1 MDKNKLKDII
11 NYVADKQGFRPAII
25 EKDYHL
31 TRILNAVNQHL
42 SSDIIFKGG
51 TLLNKAYLNYHR
63 LSEDLD
69 FSYSSDVDVSTRTKR
84 SRVIEPIRKKM
95 RSFLSYL
102 ELTSNNAE
110 GQGFNNSTQ
119 YLFNLQYQSVIINRR
134 EIIKFEISLRQPSF
148 LPPEIVKIKHFYQ
161 DPFSGENLFP
171 QGSILGLSL
180 IECAAEKLKAAIS
193 RLTPAIR
200 DYYDLGHF
208 IKKGFDFSRPDFLKL
223 VNKKLEL
230 DNYKGDYS
238 NNLGLPEK
246 AIKELKRISQTD
258 LFPMLRI
265 DDEFDLDE
273 VLDYF
278 NNLFWKANQ

>member
-1 MDKNKLKDII
+1 MDKEKLKDII

-42 SSDIIFKGG
+42 SSNIIFKGG

-84 SRVIEPIRKKM
+84 SRAIEPIRKKM
-95 RSFLSYL
+95 GSFLSYL

-208 IKKGFDFSRPDFLKL
+208 IKTGFDFSRPVFLKL

-230 DNYKGDYS
+230 DNYKEDYS
-238 NNLGLPEK
+238 NNLGL
-246 AIKELKRISQTD
+246 S
-258 LFPMLRI
+258 
-265 DDEFDLDE
+265 
-273 VLDYF
+273 
-278 NNLFWKANQ
+278 

>member
-25 EKDYHL
+25 EKDYYL

-84 SRVIEPIRKKM
+84 SRAIEPIRKKM
-95 RSFLSYL
+95 GSFLSYL
-102 ELTSNNAE
+102 ELTSNNVE

-119 YLFNLQYQSVIINRR
+119 YLFNLQYQSVIINRK

-148 LPPEIVKIKHFYQ
+148 LPPEVVKIKHFYQ

-171 QGSILGLSL
+171 QGNILALSL

-208 IKKGFDFSRPDFLKL
+208 IKTGFGFSRPDFLKL

-230 DNYKGDYS
+230 DNYKRDYS

-265 DDEFDLDE
+265 DDEFNLDE